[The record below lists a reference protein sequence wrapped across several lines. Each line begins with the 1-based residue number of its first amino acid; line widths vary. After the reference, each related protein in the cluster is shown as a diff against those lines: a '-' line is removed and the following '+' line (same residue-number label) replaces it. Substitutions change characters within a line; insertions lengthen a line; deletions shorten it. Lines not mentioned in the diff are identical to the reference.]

1 MSRQQ
6 IDLPPHVYTRQ
17 NLAESG
23 IRFPPPVLDTAARNG
38 PSLTARITAVLAVLT
53 MGISCY
59 AGFSEGAVTVLRI
72 AGFLLCLDAAF
83 RFIRWIRHIRIRQKL
98 LASGHGVPVEPLAL
112 VLKGNPEE
120 VPAQL
125 SKVRSII
132 AGSVPEVAVVYKE
145 TGTQKPRFYITPYRR
160 SKDFQMPSGTAM
172 LYRHHSREHYY
183 ALEDD
188 FDFIRNRSRERLFSG
203 TVSSAEC

>member
-38 PSLTARITAVLAVLT
+38 PSLTARITAVLSVLT
-53 MGISCY
+53 LGASCY
-59 AGFSEGAVTVLRI
+59 TGFSEGAVTVIRI

-83 RFIRWIRHIRIRQKL
+83 RFVRWVRLIRIRQRL
-98 LASGHGVPVEPLAL
+98 LAGSRGVPVEPLAL

-132 AGSVPEVAVVYKE
+132 AGSVPQVAVVYKE
-145 TGTQKPRFYITPYRR
+145 TGTKKPQFYITHYRR
-160 SKDFQMPSGTAM
+160 SKDFQMPTGTAM

-183 ALEDD
+183 VLEDD